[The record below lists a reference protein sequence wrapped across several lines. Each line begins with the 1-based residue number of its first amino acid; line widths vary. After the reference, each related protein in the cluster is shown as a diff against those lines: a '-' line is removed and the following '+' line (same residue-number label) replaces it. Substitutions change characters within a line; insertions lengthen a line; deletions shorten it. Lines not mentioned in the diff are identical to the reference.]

1 MMKLKNKLLILS
13 LYALSFFCV
22 VISSVGHASVING
35 GMLILNLDRDALIA
49 NVGHNGVNLQNYPD
63 SPTVDFPIC
72 CRPSIYLEEFYD
84 ASAASKTFVELR
96 DGNTPDLYDAVSDEI
111 SSVGLQFSVNPEVI
125 ATNPAGRLNKPT
137 SINFDPTDIT
147 GTATGKIG
155 LAGVLRFRVD
165 VDPPTNRVLFGDLDL
180 EYNPLLEDT
189 LTGRSGWVIM
199 NNSGFRISG
208 FDLFDVTSTLTDNNW
223 LLTGALGLG
232 QGFDHLG
239 GITDSRVGTF
249 NFQATVVPLPT
260 SIWLFVSGLMGLSAT
275 HFRIRRNSLKSKSD
289 L

>member
-1 MMKLKNKLLILS
+1 MMIFKNKLSILSTYTLIL
-13 LYALSFFCV
+13 LGVALSSDV
-22 VISSVGHASVING
+22 PASVIDG
-35 GMLILNLDRDALIA
+35 GMLTLNLDRDALIA
-49 NVGHNGVNLQNYPD
+49 NVGHNGINLQNYPD
-63 SPTVDFPIC
+63 APTIDFPIC

-137 SINFDPTDIT
+137 TISFDPNDIT

-155 LAGVLRFRVD
+155 LAGVMRFRVD
-165 VDPPTNRVLFGDLDL
+165 VAPPTNRVLFGDLDL
-180 EYNPLLEDT
+180 EYNPLLEDA
-189 LTGRSGWVIM
+189 LIGRSGWVIM

-208 FDLFDVTSTLTDNNW
+208 FDLFDVSSTLTDNNW

-249 NFQATVVPLPT
+249 SFQTTVVPLPAAA
-260 SIWLFVSGLMGLSAT
+260 WLFISGLMSLSTT
-275 HFRIRRNSLKSKSD
+275 HFRKRRHLLKLNSD

>member
-1 MMKLKNKLLILS
+1 MMNFKNKQSKLRVYILT
-13 LYALSFFCV
+13 FFGMA
-22 VISSVGHASVING
+22 ISSVVQASVIDG
-35 GMLILNLDRDALIA
+35 GMVTLNLDRDALIA

-63 SPTVDFPIC
+63 APTIDFPIC

-125 ATNPAGRLNKPT
+125 ATNPAGRFNKST
-137 SINFDPTDIT
+137 NINFDPIDIT
-147 GTATGKIG
+147 GTVTGKIG

-249 NFQATVVPLPT
+249 SFQTTVVPLPT
-260 SIWLFVSGLMGLSAT
+260 SIWLFLSGLIALST
-275 HFRIRRNSLKSKSD
+275 TRIRRNSLK
-289 L
+289 